1 VGKRVG
7 TSGGVL
13 AVLGAVASVALAL
26 AASFVL
32 GLTVVFGSGGFGGP
46 SVDRSR
52 EATAQALL
60 LASALGPSALVVVRD
75 RRLWVVVGL
84 QLVLLLVAVQIGP

>member
-1 VGKRVG
+1 MGDGIG

-26 AASFVL
+26 VAFFLL
-32 GLTVVFGSGGFGGP
+32 GLTIAFGSGGFGGS
-46 SVDRSR
+46 SVDRSQ

-60 LASALGPSALVVVRD
+60 LASALGPSAMVVVRD
-75 RRLWVVVGL
+75 RRLWAVVAL
-84 QLVLLLVAVQIGP
+84 QLVLLLIAWKIGP